1 MYKKLALYALDVA
14 RSLGASYADAR
25 YVETKTETVET
36 GYQYLLGAGIDR
48 SSGLGV
54 RVIVNGAW
62 GFASAA
68 ALTRDGVEKAV
79 RMAVAIAKASAKAR
93 IRPVELVS
101 EKAYTDSWSS
111 PVKIDPFTVP
121 VETKVALLLEAE
133 KIMNKVR
140 GVKVTGA
147 SLTFIRERKLFVSTE
162 GSVIEQ
168 TFFRS
173 GCGIEAHA
181 FDEDGQHQVRSWP
194 NSFGGQYELGG
205 YEVIEK
211 WKLLDNACRV
221 GEEAVMVARAPL
233 CPEMTTNLILGSSQL
248 GLQIH
253 ESIGHPLECDRVFG
267 EELNYA
273 GGSFATPRLLGN
285 FRYGSKI
292 VNVVADAT
300 AKGGALGSFKY
311 DDEGVKAQRVDLIK
325 DGILVGYLT
334 SRETAARLGLSR
346 SGGMMRAASSE
357 YTPLVR
363 MTNVSL
369 VPGDAG
375 TLEDL
380 IADTK
385 SGILLDQ
392 NYSWSIDDQRHNF
405 QFGCEVGWLIKN
417 GKRKGVVR
425 NPNYWGITSE
435 FWNSCDAIC
444 DRSEYVTWGIPSC
457 AKGQPCQDGSVGH
470 GAAPARFR
478 NVKVGVAMPGEMVSY
493 GGSRKRGGTAHGK
506 FTRRHYSLHNH
517 RVCTGGK
524 S

>member
-36 GYQYLLGAGIDR
+36 GYELLLGSGIDR
-48 SSGLGV
+48 SSGIGI
-54 RVIVNGAW
+54 RVLVNGAW

-68 ALTRDGVEKAV
+68 ALTSDSVAEAARL
-79 RMAVAIAKASAKAR
+79 AVAIAKASSKA
-93 IRPVELVS
+93 INRPVELAL
-101 EKAYTDSWSS
+101 EAAYTDSWSG
-111 PVKIDPFTVP
+111 PCKEDPFKVP
-121 VETKVALLLEAE
+121 VSDKVALLLEAE
-133 KIMNKVR
+133 KIMAKVR

-147 SLTFIRERKLFVSTE
+147 SLTFIRTRKLFVNTE
-162 GSVIEQ
+162 GSVIDQ
-168 TFFRS
+168 TFYSS

-181 FDEDGQHQVRSWP
+181 FDKDGQHQIRSWP
-194 NSFGGQYELGG
+194 NSFGGQFELGG
-205 YEVIEK
+205 WEVVKK
-211 WKLLDNACRV
+211 WALLDHAQRV
-221 GEEAVMVARAPL
+221 AEEAVMVAKAPL
-233 CPEMTTNLILGSSQL
+233 CPEMTTNVILGASQL

-253 ESIGHPLECDRVFG
+253 ESVGHPLECDRVFG

-273 GGSFATPRLLGN
+273 GGSFAQPWMLGN
-285 FRYGSKI
+285 FRYGSKL
-292 VNVVADAT
+292 VNIVADAT
-300 AKGGALGSFKY
+300 VPGALGSFKY
-311 DDEGVKAQRVDLIK
+311 DDEGVPGQRVDLIK

-334 SRETAARLGLSR
+334 SRETAHELGLTR
-346 SGGMMRAASSE
+346 SGGMMRAASAE

-369 VPGDAG
+369 MPGNAG

-385 SGILLDQ
+385 HGILLDQ

-417 GKRKGVVR
+417 GKRAGVVR
-425 NPNYWGITSE
+425 NPNYWGITST

-444 DRSEYVTWGIPSC
+444 SASEYVTWGIPSC
-457 AKGQPCQDGSVGH
+457 AKGQPCQDGAVGH

-478 NVKVGVAMPGEMVSY
+478 NVKVGVAMPGEMVGVS
-493 GGSRKRGGTAHGK
+493 GSRKRTRAADKLFGKKAHRCVHK
-506 FTRRHYSLHNH
+506 H
-517 RVCTGGK
+517 RVCGGGSK
-524 S
+524 